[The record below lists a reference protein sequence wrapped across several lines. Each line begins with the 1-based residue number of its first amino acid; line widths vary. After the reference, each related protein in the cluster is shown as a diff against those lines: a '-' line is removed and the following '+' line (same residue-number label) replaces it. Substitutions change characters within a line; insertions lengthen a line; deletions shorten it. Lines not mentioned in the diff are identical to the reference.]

1 MSKLGFETVVIIDG
15 RAYPTGK
22 VYELDTVV
30 NEILKS
36 VADAICKVF
45 VPASE
50 EATND
55 PKT

>member
-22 VYELDTVV
+22 VYELDAVV
-30 NEILKS
+30 KEILEG
-36 VADAICKVF
+36 VTDAICKVF
-45 VPASE
+45 DPSNE

-55 PKT
+55 